1 MAEYDVYIGDFE
13 TTVYENQDF
22 TEVWAS
28 AVVKIDTEDVKI
40 FNSIHDTF
48 KYYYSLTKN
57 KNIIVYYH
65 NLRFDGQFIMD
76 YLIRVMKLK
85 QAETHD
91 DSNVDSFEFLN
102 YDSMPNDSF
111 IYNISDMG
119 DWYNITCKFNDNL
132 LIIRDSLKLLPFS
145 VAEIG
150 RSFNTKHQ
158 KLTMEYE
165 GYRYSGCEIT
175 EEEKKYI
182 ANDVLVVKE
191 AIELLLI
198 NGHKKSTIGS
208 CCLEEFKKTM
218 HQSVYKEN
226 FPNMVEEDISNFTAF
241 PENTAEDFIRKSYRG
256 GWCYL
261 CEEKENK
268 IYENGITVDV
278 NSLYPSMMHSQSGN
292 YYPIG
297 KPLFWEGDYIPEEA
311 LKPNRFYFIRIK
323 TRFYLKEGKLPFI
336 QIKGNPLYNSTES
349 LKTSD
354 VYDPYT
360 STYMKFLRD
369 GESVIPTTVELTL
382 TMMDFNLIK
391 EHYYLV
397 DFEIIGGCVFWSMKG
412 IFDDYI
418 NKYMKIKIQSK
429 GGARTLAKLFLN
441 NLYGKM
447 ATGTY
452 SNFRVAYLKED
463 ETIGYFTVKAN
474 NKKPIYI
481 PIGSAITSYARCF
494 TIKSAQANFYGND
507 KRGFIYADTDSI
519 HCDLTPEELKGI
531 PIHQTD
537 FCCWKIECRWDYA
550 FFTRQKTYIEHQ
562 THSDEK
568 KLDTPKYDIKCS
580 GMPTRC
586 KQIFID
592 GLNDGTYTIAD
603 FTIGLC
609 LEGKLLPKRI
619 KGGVVLTETTYEMR

>member
-13 TTVYENQDF
+13 TTVYENQQY

-28 AVVKIDTEDVKI
+28 AVVKTYTEDVHI

-48 KYYYSLTKN
+48 KYYYELTKT

-76 YLIRVMKLK
+76 YLIRVMRLK
-85 QAETHD
+85 QAETHND
-91 DSNVDSFEFLN
+91 DNVDSFQFLDYN
-102 YDSMPNDSF
+102 NMPNETF
-111 IYNISDMG
+111 VYNISDMG
-119 DWYNITCKFNDNL
+119 DWYTITCKFNDNL

-150 RSFNTKHQ
+150 KSFNTAHQ

-165 GYRYSGCEIT
+165 GYRYAGCEIT
-175 EEEKKYI
+175 DEEKEYI
-182 ANDVLVVKE
+182 ENDVLVVKE
-191 AIELLLI
+191 AIELLLL

-208 CCLEEFKKTM
+208 CCLAEYKQTM
-218 HQSVYKEN
+218 HRTVYEEN
-226 FPNMVEEDISNFTAF
+226 FPDMTKEDITTLTSF

-261 CEEKENK
+261 CEGKDNK
-268 IYENGITVDV
+268 IYNSGITVDV

-297 KPLFWEGDYIPEEA
+297 HPLFWEGDFIPEYCNE
-311 LKPNRFYFIRIK
+311 PNRFYFIRIK

-336 QIKGNPLYNSTES
+336 QIKGNPLYKSTES

-354 VYDPYT
+354 VYDP
-360 STYMKFLRD
+360 STGKYYEFLSD
-369 GESVIPTTVELTL
+369 GDDIVPTTVELTL
-382 TMMDFNLIK
+382 PMTDFELIK
-391 EHYYLV
+391 EHYILK
-397 DFEIIGGCVFWSMKG
+397 DFQIIGGCVFYAIKG
-412 IFDDYI
+412 IFDKYI
-418 NKYMKIKIQSK
+418 NKYMKIKIESK
-429 GGARTLAKLFLN
+429 GASRTLAKLFLN

-447 ATGTY
+447 STGTY

-474 NKKPIYI
+474 NKKPVYI
-481 PIGSAITSYARCF
+481 PVGSAITSYARCF
-494 TIKSAQANFYGND
+494 TIRAAQANYYGAD

-519 HCDLTPEELKGI
+519 HCDLSPEELKNV

-550 FFTRQKTYIEHQ
+550 YFTRQKTYIEHQ

-568 KLDTPKYDIKCS
+568 ELETPRYDIKCA
-580 GMPTRC
+580 GMPKRC
-586 KQIFID
+586 KNIFIE
-592 GLNDGTYTIAD
+592 GLRSGKYKISD
-603 FTIGLC
+603 FTLGLK

-619 KGGVVLTETTYEMR
+619 KGGVVLAETTYEMR